1 MGKQIATFKLY
12 AGLSEFL
19 PSGAVDNKIQIEVG
33 DSDSVAHIIQ
43 KFNLPERLVHLVL
56 VDGIYIDPE
65 ERPTRILAPG
75 EVLAIWP
82 PVAGG

>member
-1 MGKQIATFKLY
+1 M
-12 AGLSEFL
+12 
-19 PSGAVDNKIQIEVG
+19 G
-33 DSDSVAHIIQ
+33 DSDSIAHIIQ

-65 ERPTRILAPG
+65 ERPNRILAPG